1 MQCKHHI
8 VVYTKSFK
16 PRWIVLH
23 MMAGEPVPD
32 CLPVVS
38 ISTRVIPSR
47 RQRGTFLQKG
57 YTKHGTERPFWKK
70 IFDTF
75 HFILIQIIIKM
86 IK

>member
-32 CLPVVS
+32 WAVVS

-57 YTKHGTERPFWKK
+57 YTNDGTKRPFWVK
-70 IFDTF
+70 IF
-75 HFILIQIIIKM
+75 
-86 IK
+86 